1 MKQGILARAIG
12 LTESNTPTLIVL
24 ITTAAT
30 FVLMLLAVKLT
41 WGWIIPDLLPGMV
54 AQGLIVPE
62 LAWLSAFKITL
73 FTALVSGL
81 GRILVGPFNR

>member
-1 MKQGILARAIG
+1 MKQGILGRALG
-12 LTESNTPTLIVL
+12 VTESNTPTLIVL
-24 ITTAAT
+24 ISTAVT

-62 LAWLSAFKITL
+62 LTWLSAFKVAL
-73 FTALVSGL
+73 LAALVSGL
-81 GRILVGPFNR
+81 GRMLVGPFNR